1 MKKIKRFLTN
11 NWLIKVNKNDIVFF
25 NKFKYLLT
33 NKRRNAF
40 QGYMFVGVWIIGFL
54 LFAAYPLISSLIY
67 SFEKVSI
74 TGSDGIVTNFI
85 GFSNYV
91 RIFTQDLEFLRH
103 LQEFFLEL
111 ILYVPVILIISMI
124 IAMMLNQKIKLR
136 GFFRSIYF
144 LPVVIASGPVIN
156 ELLSQGA
163 GSIPLI
169 EEIGLTE
176 AISSILPAFLSKPI
190 ASLFTQMI
198 MILWFSGVQIVL
210 FLAGLQ
216 KVGNEIYEAADIDGA
231 SSWEK
236 FWKITLP
243 SLKSI
248 IFVSAI
254 YTVVMLATFS
264 NNQIVKYIQ
273 SSGVMFNTDKGFGYS
288 SALAWIYF
296 IMIIIVLGFIAFLLR
311 GKKDE
316 KVVKKRGGKK

>member
-1 MKKIKRFLTN
+1 MKLKDKLFN
-11 NWLIKVNKNDIVFF
+11 NKLIKVDKNNLTLF
-25 NKFKYLLT
+25 NKYKIAIT
-33 NKRRNAF
+33 NKRREAF
-40 QGYMFVGVWIIGFL
+40 YGYMFISIWLIG
-54 LFAAYPLISSLIY
+54 LFAFALYPLLTSFIY
-67 SFEKVSI
+67 SFEKVTI
-74 TGSDGIVTNFI
+74 TGGEGIVTNFI
-85 GFSNYV
+85 GFNNYV
-91 RIFTQDLEFLRH
+91 RIFTQDIEFLRY

-111 ILYVPVILIISMI
+111 LLYVPVILIISMI
-124 IAMMLNQKIKLR
+124 IAMMLNQKIRFR

-144 LPVVIASGPVIN
+144 LPVVIVSGPVIG

-169 EEIGLTE
+169 QEIGLKE
-176 AISSILPAFLSKPI
+176 LISSFMPSFLAAPLV
-190 ASLFTQMI
+190 SLFTETI

-216 KVGNEIYEAADIDGA
+216 KMDNGIYEAADIDGA
-231 SSWEK
+231 SAWEK

-264 NNQIVKYIQ
+264 NNSIVKYIQ
-273 SSGVMFNTDKGFGYS
+273 SSQVMFSTDKGFGYS

-296 IMIIIVLGFIAFLLR
+296 IMVVIVLGFIALILR
-311 GKKDE
+311 GEKTKKI
-316 KVVKKRGGKK
+316 KKGRAKK